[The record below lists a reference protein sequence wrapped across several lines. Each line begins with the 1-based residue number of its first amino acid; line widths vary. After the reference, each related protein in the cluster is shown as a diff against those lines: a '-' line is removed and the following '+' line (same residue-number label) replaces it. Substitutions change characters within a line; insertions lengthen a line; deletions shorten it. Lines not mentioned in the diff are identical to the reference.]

1 MDPMRRLT
9 LAVVLLLTATLAADA
24 PRVAP
29 PAPES
34 DPAVRLVVLVAVDQF
49 RPDYLTRF
57 RSEYTG
63 GLARLLNE
71 GATFADARLEHYP
84 TVTAIGHSTML
95 TGALPAVSGIIG
107 NDWYDRAEG
116 RSVTSVSDPGTTL
129 IGAEGTGSS
138 PHRLQVS
145 TVGDELKVAAPRGGP
160 APKVIGLSL
169 KDRSA
174 ILPSGHQADVAVWFH
189 GASGNFVTSSYYGTT
204 APAWLE
210 AFNARRPFDAF
221 AGKLWEFPGGP
232 SGNGRVMPTEIG
244 SRLYGA
250 AAGSPFGNEVLA
262 DLAIAALEAEKL
274 GQRGVTDLLS
284 VSFSSNDSVGHTY
297 GPDSPEV
304 HDISVRTD
312 RVLARLF
319 ARIDALVGLDRTIV
333 VLTADHGVAPLPEVQ
348 QERRLPGG
356 RIPGS
361 AIFDPIEAAL
371 DAKYGEAKWILATAG
386 SSPYLNH
393 AVAAERG
400 LDLEEVRNV
409 AAKAVMTVPQVARV
423 YTRDQ
428 LLRGQ
433 VPDDIIGRRIARSYH
448 LQRSGDLE
456 IVLQPYWLR
465 SSSGTTHGTPY
476 RYDSQVP
483 LVFMG
488 PGIRPGTYHNPVALN
503 DLAPTVAAL
512 IGIPAPGGS
521 AGRVLTEMLRSTPS
535 APPVP
540 SAALTGAD
548 APAR

>member
-1 MDPMRRLT
+1 MRRLI
-9 LAVVLLLTATLAADA
+9 LAAVLLVTVTLGADA
-24 PRVAP
+24 PPVAP
-29 PAPES
+29 QATQSE
-34 DPAVRLVVLVAVDQF
+34 PAVRLVLLVAVDQL
-49 RPDYLTRF
+49 RHDYLTRF
-57 RSEYTG
+57 RSEYSG
-63 GLARLLNE
+63 GFARLLAE
-71 GATFADARLEHYP
+71 GATFSDARLEHYP

-95 TGALPAVSGIIG
+95 TGALPSVSGIIG

-116 RSVTSVSDPGTTL
+116 KSVTSVSDPGTTL

-138 PHRLQVS
+138 PHRLQVP
-145 TVGDELKVAAPRGGP
+145 TLGDELKVATGGST
-160 APKVIGLSL
+160 APKVIGMSI

-174 ILPSGHQADVAVWFH
+174 ILTSGHQADVALWFNA
-189 GASGNFVTSSYYGTT
+189 ASGSFVTSTYYGT
-204 APAWLE
+204 ALPAWAE
-210 AFNARRPFDAF
+210 AFNARRPFDGF
-221 AGKLWEFPGGP
+221 AGKLWDFPGGP
-232 SGNGRVMPTEIG
+232 SGKGRAMPGEAG
-244 SRLYGA
+244 QSLYSS
-250 AAGSPFGNEVLA
+250 AAGSPFGNEVLV
-262 DLAIAALEAEKL
+262 DLAITAIEAEQL

-312 RVLARLF
+312 RALGRLF
-319 ARIDALVGLDRTIV
+319 ARIDALIGLDRTIV
-333 VLTADHGVAPLPEVQ
+333 VLTADHGVAPLPEDQ
-348 QERRLPGG
+348 QARRLPGG

-371 DAKYGEAKWILATAG
+371 DATYGEAEWILATAG

-400 LDLEEVRNV
+400 LDLEAVRKV
-409 AAKAVMTVPQVARV
+409 AAKAVMAVPQVARV

-428 LLRGQ
+428 LLAGM

-465 SSSGTTHGTPY
+465 SSRGTTHGTPY

-503 DLAPTVAAL
+503 DLAPTVAAIL
-512 IGIPAPGGS
+512 GIPAPGGS
-521 AGRVLTEMLRSTPS
+521 AGRALTEIMTSTPAAHPS
-535 APPVP
+535 P
-540 SAALTGAD
+540 SA
-548 APAR
+548 RR